1 MMNNGVPLIKFFR
14 FSLYKTARFNFHY
27 FGFHGLLRPIVLCG
41 RNLYLRKLKGK
52 VEVLGS
58 RIGSVRLGF
67 ADVQVVD
74 RRYNRSIWDNSGT
87 VCFRG
92 AAHVSAGAKIVNE
105 GTIVFGDNIILN
117 GDTAI
122 VAKEGISFG
131 DNCLIS
137 WGGLVMDTDFHPIYS
152 GVSGCRENNDEQIVV
167 GEKVWIGC
175 NATLLKGA
183 CLPNGT
189 IVAANAVVTKAF
201 EEERTLVGNIN
212 QVMKHD
218 VIWDYE

>member
-1 MMNNGVPLIKFFR
+1 MNFR
-14 FSLYKTARFNFHY
+14 LPVAKLLRLSLYKTVKFNFHY
-27 FGFHGLLRPIVLCG
+27 FGFRGLLRPVVLCG

-52 VEVLGS
+52 VEVLS
-58 RIGSVRLGF
+58 SCVGSVRLGF

-87 VCFRG
+87 VYFCG

-105 GTIVFGDNIILN
+105 GTIVFGNNIILN
-117 GDTAI
+117 GDTTI
-122 VAKEGISFG
+122 VSKKGISFG

-152 GVSGCRENNDEQIVV
+152 RASGCRENNDEQIVV

-175 NATLLKGA
+175 KATLLKGA

-201 EEERTLVGNIN
+201 EEKCTLIGGVNRVI
-212 QVMKHD
+212 KHD